1 MVKGDGRERA
11 WTYIDDVESLVDRG
25 LGVERESSID
35 LGGDLAGDD
44 LQDLGAELNEEVV
57 ESRFDLGIEV
67 TTLPLG
73 LSDGVVDQG
82 RILGLLGGGEDEG
95 GVGGGIL
102 GLVLANGCNSRQ
114 YGNSYGVGVHDMPVC
129 RSIADRVLRAS
140 KWCAKR
146 RGGIKLTGKVTWE
159 KTVSITSLEQRSIKG
174 DIPESLTTTYV
185 QH

>member
-67 TTLPLG
+67 TTLRLG
-73 LSDGVVDQG
+73 LSNGVVDQG
-82 RILGLLGGGEDEG
+82 RILGLLGSGEDEG

-102 GLVLANGCNSRQ
+102 RLVLANGCEVVLANTGCSRTGQ
-114 YGNSYGVGVHDMPVC
+114 GRGV
-129 RSIADRVLRAS
+129 
-140 KWCAKR
+140 R
-146 RGGIKLTGKVTWE
+146 RG
-159 KTVSITSLEQRSIKG
+159 VSTNRQSHQSR
-174 DIPESLTTTYV
+174 
-185 QH
+185 